1 MNIVVIFLETPII
14 SIFSSASNNDSPYSL
29 AYLSIFSIE
38 VAPIPLL
45 GTLIILLK
53 LNSSAL
59 LTITFK
65 YANKSRTS

>member
-1 MNIVVIFLETPII
+1 MFVIFLETPTA
-14 SIFSSASNNDSPYSL
+14 SIFFKASNKEIPYCS
-29 AYLSIFSIE
+29 AYLSILSIE
-38 VAPIPLL
+38 PAPTPLF

-65 YANKSRTS
+65 